1 MPDEHAKRLESK
13 IDHTP
18 ETASS
23 RFVRFLPLAA
33 IAIGIAMFFFFG
45 LDRFLTFDFLRENRT
60 YLV

>member
-1 MPDEHAKRLESK
+1 MPDEHAKRLESE

-33 IAIGIAMFFFFG
+33 IAIGVAMFFSLG
-45 LDRFLTFDFLRENRT
+45 LTAF
-60 YLV
+60 